1 MTKCIMTL
9 NNILTENGGL
19 SRLLHIKNH
28 APYDVGCYL
37 LGGEITAKLN
47 VEQGRTKSQEAE
59 THTETHHSIDVPE
72 RVVLQ
77 VWFQQPQRQL
87 GRCLEMQIS
96 MPLPTNQKFW
106 GWDTAICE
114 LISPLGN
121 PDS

>member
-1 MTKCIMTL
+1 MTL

-72 RVVLQ
+72 R
-77 VWFQQPQRQL
+77 WFSKCGSSSL
-87 GRCLEMQIS
+87 SVSWE
-96 MPLPTNQKFW
+96 
-106 GWDTAICE
+106 DV
-114 LISPLGN
+114 
-121 PDS
+121 